1 MNNQTN
7 ITMLVHDHLSEV
19 LHAAVKEYAA
29 RVENGADIPEIDSKQ
44 LTATEAVVVAT
55 DLIRAMNLNLFDVAI
70 WFRRPVTQRQ
80 EVPSV

>member
-7 ITMLVHDHLSEV
+7 IKKLVHDHLSEV

-44 LTATEAVVVAT
+44 LTATEAVVV
-55 DLIRAMNLNLFDVAI
+55 